1 MTSKHFIQEKTMLGD
16 YLMRYGIGSDPA
28 FHILAFHYASFYAD
42 KVSKIPTAIVRKWEI
57 DHNRIE
63 HDSTLLRLLDSI
75 IADDPMGVK
84 LPEWYQFFIGRRFR
98 EGSGKFFTPKPIA
111 RAMAQ
116 MLPVSER
123 AVIMDPSCG
132 GGTFLVEASNIWRPY
147 ECTLIANDV
156 ESSLVDLATIAMIL
170 GTPRHHL
177 KYFSTDNIFDDAKAI
192 SSWNGKV
199 DYILANPPF
208 SLRVDLE
215 QYDSKLYSKGYR
227 NSDAVFIDMALKL
240 LRPSGRLVCLL
251 PHSLIANSDFAEF
264 RKIVEESWY
273 VLAVICL
280 PEGVFQLSAGTTT
293 RADIVVLEKKL
304 HIGAN
309 KNVDVVFAS
318 VPSVGIRLNN
328 NDKAEVPNDLEKLI
342 QDPAIRAALQ
352 I

>member
-1 MTSKHFIQEKTMLGD
+1 MTSRQFVQEKTMLGD
-16 YLMRYGIGSDPA
+16 YLMRYSIGGDAA

-42 KVSKIPTAIVRKWEI
+42 KVSKIPTVIIRKWEL

-63 HDSTLLRLLDSI
+63 HDSTLLQLLDTI
-75 IADDPMGVK
+75 VVDDPMGVK

-116 MLPVSER
+116 MLPIVDQ

-132 GGTFLVEASNIWRPY
+132 GGTFLVEASNIWRSY

-156 ESSLVDLATIAMIL
+156 ETSLVDLATIAMIL
-170 GTPRHHL
+170 GAPRHHF
-177 KYFSTDNIFDDAKAI
+177 KYFSTDNIFDDSKAM
-192 SSWNGKV
+192 SSWNDKV

-215 QYDSKLYSKGYR
+215 QSNSKLYSKGYW
-227 NSDAVFIDMALKL
+227 NSDAIFIDTALKL
-240 LRPSGRLVCLL
+240 LKPKGRLVCLL
-251 PHSLIANSDFAEF
+251 PHSLIANSDFADF
-264 RKIVEESWY
+264 RKIVEEFWY
-273 VLAVICL
+273 ILAVICL

-293 RADIVVLEKKL
+293 RADIVVLEKKQR
-304 HIGAN
+304 IRIERDA
-309 KNVDVVFAS
+309 DIVFAS

-328 NDKAEVPNDLEKLI
+328 NDKAEVSNDLEKLI
-342 QDPAIRAALQ
+342 NDSAVRSALQ